1 MMMKALIF
9 SLLLSFPFALIAQTE
24 ESEIKAVID
33 EQMNGWNKGSIGDFM
48 KTYYKNDSLMF
59 VGSKGITYGWEATLN
74 NYKKNY
80 PDTSVMGKL
89 QLDLL
94 DIKPLSPN
102 YYFVTGKWHLK
113 RNMGDKGGYFTLLF
127 KKINGKWLI
136 IIDHTS

>member
-74 NYKKNY
+74 NYK
-80 PDTSVMGKL
+80 
-89 QLDLL
+89 
-94 DIKPLSPN
+94 
-102 YYFVTGKWHLK
+102 
-113 RNMGDKGGYFTLLF
+113 
-127 KKINGKWLI
+127 
-136 IIDHTS
+136 